1 MQTTRNV
8 TYKLVPPERFTL
20 EQQHFVDAFKS
31 SIRMLSSHTDL
42 IMGAKDIHS
51 RHIIATDAY
60 AKIVQ
65 LRHGNQVVDRLDK
78 EMPCEG
84 TAQFA
89 DVFVEEDQNL
99 MRCPDGDKKIAVLN
113 VHEYADGLKARIFQK
128 HLLKHQRSKS
138 ILGTIYVGQDVEVTD
153 FFNLIPNYVLEF
165 GAGCSLEQ
173 IEGAVSIDVNTTL
186 TEYEHEVCFLLI
198 MNWSPKQIA
207 YFMNKY
213 RPTLN
218 QRSADTIAK
227 CSKRIGE
234 KLGIADAGLGSLRE
248 HLIGL
253 GIHRKMPSAFFG
265 RLIGS
270 HPLA

>member
-1 MQTTRNV
+1 M
-8 TYKLVPPERFTL
+8 TYALVAPEQFTV
-20 EQQHFVDAFKS
+20 EQQCFVDSFKA
-31 SIRMLSSHTDL
+31 SIQLLSSHTDL
-42 IMGAKDIHS
+42 IMGAKDIRS
-51 RHIIATDAY
+51 RHIISTDAY
-60 AKIVQ
+60 AKIVR
-65 LRHGNQVVDRLDK
+65 LPCGNDVADRLDR

-89 DVFVEEDQNL
+89 DAFVEEDRRL
-99 MRCPDGDKKIAVLN
+99 MHCANSEKKIAVLN

-128 HLLKHQRSKS
+128 HILKHRRSRS

-173 IEGAVSIDVNTTL
+173 IEGALRVGANTTL

-198 MNWSPKQIA
+198 MNWSLRQIA
-207 YFMNKY
+207 NFMNKY
-213 RPTLN
+213 RPTSN
-218 QRSADTIAK
+218 QRSADTISK

-234 KLGIADAGLGSLRE
+234 KLGIADAGLHTLRE
-248 HLIGL
+248 HLISS
-253 GIHRKMPSAFFG
+253 GIHRKMPGAFFG

-270 HPLA
+270 HALA